1 MASQTGSIDLTASN
15 SVKLAAEAGW
25 QSDLDSY
32 YTKSEIDVTVQGIN
46 STVSTK
52 VGEDEVIS
60 SINQSSESVSIN
72 ASKINLTGA
81 VTISDLASDAS
92 GALTNAAK
100 TATDYVTDINNN
112 GITVHPKRSDY
123 ATSGGRAVINANGLT
138 VYLGSDDVASYGA
151 SARIGKSNS
160 DRVIVDSTNGITI
173 YKSNSKRL
181 QTTENG
187 IDVYGSDGTTSVAS
201 FGEQARLGAGDS
213 LHVIVGNDWDGQQ
226 AFSVSD
232 FDGNEFVSL
241 DVIDLTLP
249 NGRKTPVMALEAV
262 GADESILELVREI
275 NSAGTGFANRYRID
289 GCLESLQIYTRD
301 SNDDQINLVQVDK
314 SKFETAGRIEANYQ
328 AEVIGTQ
335 SSIALRANTAGNRG
349 LYDVT
354 SDEWMLYRPNNT
366 SDIVING
373 DNFSVDAS
381 GLVNAGRKV
390 IATGNAEVALAA
402 SAASGSTNRGLWD
415 ETGGAWII
423 YRSTGGSI
431 VLGNSVSDVLYHRE
445 STCTVNTT
453 NATIY
458 NNYNFCWNNGACC
471 TVQLCVNL
479 KSNLANGS
487 MVDVAT
493 APAGYRPPHVVFGSV
508 MVTDQH
514 INLQAEILGDGTIRV
529 NNRSGSAVTTSANIY
544 ISFTF
549 AL

>member
-32 YTKSEIDVTVQGIN
+32 YTKSEIDVTVNGIN

-92 GALTNAAK
+92 GALTDAAK

-123 ATSGGRAVINANGLT
+123 ATSGGRAVINADGLT

-151 SARIGKSNS
+151 SARIGKANS
-160 DRVIVDSTNGITI
+160 DRVTVDSTNGITI
-173 YKSNSKRL
+173 YKGNSKRL
-181 QTTENG
+181 QTTANG
-187 IDVYGSDGTTSVAS
+187 INVYGSDGTTSIAS
-201 FGEQARLGAGDS
+201 FGATARIGKSNGTRVVVDTSSVKIIPNNKTANALTFEADDDYAQILYGNNYLNIGGVLFNYAYDLEAGTMWVS
-213 LHVIVGNDWDGQQ
+213 QGLHVGG
-226 AFSVSD
+226 
-232 FDGNEFVSL
+232 
-241 DVIDLTLP
+241 
-249 NGRKTPVMALEAV
+249 
-262 GADESILELVREI
+262 
-275 NSAGTGFANRYRID
+275 
-289 GCLESLQIYTRD
+289 
-301 SNDDQINLVQVDK
+301 
-314 SKFETAGRIEANYQ
+314 
-328 AEVIGTQ
+328 
-335 SSIALRANTAGNRG
+335 SSTAGN
-349 LYDVT
+349 
-354 SDEWMLYRPNNT
+354 PK
-366 SDIVING
+366 
-373 DNFSVDAS
+373 FQVDAS

-390 IATGNAEVALAA
+390 VAAGNEMVALAA
-402 SAASGSTNRGLWD
+402 SAVSGSTNRGLWD

-423 YRSTGGSI
+423 YRSTDGSI
-431 VLGNSVSDVLYHRE
+431 VLGDSVSDGLYHRE
-445 STCTVNTT
+445 STCTVTSA

-479 KSNLANGS
+479 KSNLANAS

-508 MVTDQH
+508 MVTGQH

-529 NNRSGSAVTTSANIY
+529 NNRSGTTVTSSANIY

-549 AL
+549 AP